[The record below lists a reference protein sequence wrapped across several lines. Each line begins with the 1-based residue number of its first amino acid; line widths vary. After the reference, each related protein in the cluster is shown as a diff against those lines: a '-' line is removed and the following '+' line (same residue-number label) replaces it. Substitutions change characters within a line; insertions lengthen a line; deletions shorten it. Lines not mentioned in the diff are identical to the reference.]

1 MQLDLSTRVSQVKE
15 LDLQYQENRR
25 EKIKAIEGLMNLTA
39 LRKLNLSGHAITKIE
54 GLTSLQSLVHLDLAF
69 NAIADIANLDSM
81 RNLQYL
87 NLAGNHIQ
95 HIPKSIKAL
104 SSLTTL
110 KLDYNNL
117 ASLRDVTHLTP
128 LKNLVN
134 VGMHG
139 NPLASLPHYRLFV
152 TFHVPHLDMLDTAA
166 VTSQM
171 RTDATQLFKE
181 QEHETL
187 QTALDRER
195 NKNTA
200 LEAELAEKGVAI
212 AHAADKE
219 AAVATQMLRLEQRC
233 QALQGDLDSKSRLLE
248 SKSDAFIDASRSLS
262 ALEQEFE
269 FYKIDH
275 PWPGQRSSQAQG
287 QEIGQVAVV
296 GQQTQFQLERELGKM
311 KYQHEQREKKL
322 HSQLNAARR
331 DAEDAHEALKQVGV
345 DRERSISRTEAQR
358 GSSELVSPVSEM
370 QELALGEKVCVR
382 VCACM
387 CACVRACVNGVGLR
401 TDMNC

>member
-1 MQLDLSTRVSQVKE
+1 MQVNASIRISQVKE
-15 LDLQYQENRR
+15 LDLQYQEDRR
-25 EKIKAIEGLMNLTA
+25 EKIKAIEGLMNLSA

-54 GLTSLQSLVHLDLAF
+54 GLAALQSLVHLDLAF
-69 NAIADIANLDSM
+69 NTITNIANLDSM

-95 HIPKSIKAL
+95 HIPKNIKAL

-139 NPLASLPHYRLFV
+139 NPLASLPHYHLFV
-152 TFHVPHLDMLDTAA
+152 TFHVPHLDMLDTSA

-195 NKNTA
+195 DKNTA
-200 LEAELAEKGVAI
+200 LEVELAEMGVAI
-212 AHAADKE
+212 AQTADKE
-219 AAVATQMLRLEQRC
+219 ATMRTQMLRLEQRC
-233 QALQGDLDSKSRLLE
+233 QALQGDLSSKSSLLE
-248 SKSDAFIDASRSLS
+248 SKSVAFIDASRSLS

-275 PWPGQRSSQAQG
+275 PWPGQRSLQAQG
-287 QEIGQVAVV
+287 QEKGQVAVV

-311 KYQHEQREKKL
+311 KYQHEQKERDL
-322 HSQLNAARR
+322 HSQLDAARR
-331 DAEDAHEALKQVGV
+331 DAEVANDALKQAGMTC
-345 DRERSISRTEAQR
+345 ERSSSSTKARQ
-358 GSSELVSPVSEM
+358 GSSELVSPASEM

-382 VCACM
+382 SCVRV
-387 CACVRACVNGVGLR
+387 CVRACVNGVGVR
-401 TDMNC
+401 MDMNG